1 MSIFKRKNKKSV
13 VRFEPKHIPLP
24 VLIRQVLY
32 DSMLMPV
39 EGIAVAMGLP
49 PISDEVSEMEERA
62 SEDRLQAFSELIP
75 FIDSHA
81 DIAARIA
88 TASYVLGDD
97 ETMGEKFGEEDTQN
111 LTKLFKLISLSSSMS
126 CISTLFNLG
135 LLESKAVHDG
145 K

>member
-1 MSIFKRKNKKSV
+1 VRFFKKKNKEPV
-13 VRFEPKHIPLP
+13 IGFEPKHIPLP

-39 EGIAVAMGLP
+39 EEIAASMGLP

-62 SEDRLQAFSELIP
+62 SEERLQAFSALIP

-97 ETMGEKFGEEDTQN
+97 DTMGEKFGEEDQVN

-135 LLESKAVHDG
+135 LLESKAVHNG

>member
-1 MSIFKRKNKKSV
+1 MRIFKRKDKKSV
-13 VRFEPKHIPLP
+13 VRFEPKHIH
-24 VLIRQVLY
+24 
-32 DSMLMPV
+32 
-39 EGIAVAMGLP
+39 
-49 PISDEVSEMEERA
+49 
-62 SEDRLQAFSELIP
+62 
-75 FIDSHA
+75 SHA

-97 ETMGEKFGEEDTQN
+97 ETMGEKFGEEDTEN